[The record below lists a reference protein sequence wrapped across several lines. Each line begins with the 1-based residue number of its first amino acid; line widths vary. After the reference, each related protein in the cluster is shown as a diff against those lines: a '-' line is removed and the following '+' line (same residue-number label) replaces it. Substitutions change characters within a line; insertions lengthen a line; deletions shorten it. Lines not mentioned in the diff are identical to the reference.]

1 MSARCWRARAW
12 LRASL
17 ALWAGACLSVSGL
30 AAPLYSESEV
40 KAAFLHRFSAYVEWP
55 AEVMAAPR
63 FVIAVLG
70 ATSVADSLER
80 ALVRR
85 ELKGRPAEVRRVSDI
100 RAARQAHIVYVGREH
115 AADLDTLLPLVA
127 ARPLLI
133 VTDARNG
140 LESGGML
147 NFRLVERRVRF
158 EVALDTAERAGLS
171 ISADLLSVALHVR
184 RLDLRSE
191 EICSASPY
199 DARWL
204 ACPPSV
210 LARRRRGWDVIGC
223 LQRST
228 PRDAHWHLPRCAAP
242 PAWTPWMQPG

>member
-1 MSARCWRARAW
+1 MSAPRWRGLAL
-12 LRASL
+12 LRTSL

-40 KAAFLHRFSAYVEWP
+40 KAAFLHRFSSYVEWP
-55 AEVMAAPR
+55 ATVMAAPR

-70 ATSVADSLER
+70 ATSVADNLER
-80 ALVRR
+80 ALARR

-115 AADLDTLLPLVA
+115 AAELDTLLPLLD

-140 LESGGML
+140 LEAGGML
-147 NFRLVERRVRF
+147 NFRLIERRVRF

-171 ISADLLSVALHVR
+171 ISADLLAVALHVR

-191 EICSASPY
+191 ESCSASPY
-199 DARWL
+199 DARWSV
-204 ACPPSV
+204 CPPSV
-210 LARRRRGWDVIGC
+210 LARQRRGWDAIGC
-223 LQRST
+223 PQRST
-228 PRDAHWHLPRCAAP
+228 PRDAHWHLPRCTAP
-242 PAWTPWMQPG
+242 PEWTPWMQPG